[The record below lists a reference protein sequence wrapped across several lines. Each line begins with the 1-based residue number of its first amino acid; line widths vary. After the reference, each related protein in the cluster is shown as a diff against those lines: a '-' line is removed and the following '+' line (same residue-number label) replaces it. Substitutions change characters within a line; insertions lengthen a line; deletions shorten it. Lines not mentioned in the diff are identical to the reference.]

1 MKYSRGYCFFN
12 SWLKPLTP
20 FLTRLKGLN
29 MSQNICTS
37 QELKEFATTSEITIN
52 ELSKFIED
60 KTSQQYVIVQ
70 KDFVKAIS
78 KQLFNNTVYIIDI
91 NKFLNDSWSKIVTD
105 NQNTT
110 DKWKTQL
117 KVFEV

>member
-1 MKYSRGYCFFN
+1 M
-12 SWLKPLTP
+12 TI
-20 FLTRLKGLN
+20 
-29 MSQNICTS
+29 QNICTS
-37 QELKEFATTSEITIN
+37 QELKEFATASEITIN

-91 NKFLNDSWSKIVTD
+91 NKFINDNWVKLVST
-105 NQNTT
+105 NQATT
-110 DKWKTQL
+110 DKWKNEL
-117 KVFEV
+117 NAFEDSK